1 MAITARDGALPL
13 AWHQSRTIAGRV
25 PGWRQ
30 LLLAVWMFCMMLL
43 MMQ

>member
-1 MAITARDGALPL
+1 MAITARDGALPP
-13 AWHQSRTIAGRV
+13 AWHQSRTMAGRV

-30 LLLAVWMFCMMLL
+30 PLLAVWMWRVMLL